1 MTKDDIKKVDDAL
14 TQTDDKK
21 DDLQDSI
28 DTLVDNVEQSNDLDK
43 DNQTELI
50 DTLTDLKKSID
61 KSNELDTK
69 SQKSINDNLEQLDQ
83 SINKLELDPT
93 INYNVDGLDSQLQQ
107 LIDLLTPINQA
118 LDTFTIACGAIISYS
133 VYYIPLAVVVFCLWW
148 FFKQF
153 LR

>member
-43 DNQTELI
+43 HNQKELI

-83 SINKLELDPT
+83 SINNLELDPT
-93 INYNVDGLDSQLQQ
+93 INYNVDGLDNQLQQ
-107 LIDLLTPINQA
+107 LIDLLTPINKA
-118 LDTFTIACGAIISYS
+118 LDFFIAACSSVVTYSVFFIPLFIIIIS
-133 VYYIPLAVVVFCLWW
+133 LWW